1 MLLLLYFIKSF
12 SDLWYFFIFLSGITE
27 IHALIYYGQWLGLPW
42 IWYAVQA
49 SLVYMLVSEPILGL
63 MFGMQLRCIVP
74 SDEIWTTRFIVRLPH
89 GSKQYSLE
97 EFFREVQACSMSLS
111 IVMLVHVI
119 TSSGL
124 YSHQW
129 AIKAG
134 QDAAANH
141 LTLFEAVR
149 RASASDETMSGLV
162 YPFLMS

>member
-1 MLLLLYFIKSF
+1 MVLLIYFIKSF
-12 SDLWYFFIFLSGITE
+12 ADVWKFIIFLSGITE
-27 IHALIYYGQWLGLPW
+27 MCALVFYGHWLELPW

-49 SLVYMLVSEPILGL
+49 SLVYMLVRAPILGL
-63 MFGMQLRCIVP
+63 MFGMQLRRIVH

-134 QDAAANH
+134 QDAAANN

-149 RASASDETMSGLV
+149 QASASDETMSGLV